1 MITTPELID
10 SLARNAGPIKRL
22 RSPGIRAVCWL
33 LFAGFVL
40 ALVAVAHGVR
50 PDLAARLQ
58 EPIFLISLVSSALT
72 GILAA
77 IASFVVSLPD
87 RSRLWAFLPTPA
99 LLAWM
104 STISYGCLTYWVA
117 PMPAEGIVASEME
130 CFAMML
136 LTSIPLSLTMLL
148 MVRYAAFYRP
158 RPVVVMG
165 SLAVAALVAAALSVF
180 HDHNAAGLVLIWNVG
195 LAVVM
200 VGLGGMFG
208 RQALMWVAPR
218 PTLGSS

>member
-10 SLARNAGPIKRL
+10 SLAANAGPVQRL
-22 RSPGIRAVCWL
+22 RSPIIRAACWL

-40 ALVAVAHGVR
+40 VLLAVAHGLR
-50 PDLAARLQ
+50 PDLAARMD
-58 EPIFLISLVSSALT
+58 EPIFVYGLAASVLT

-77 IASFVVSLPD
+77 VASFVISLPD
-87 RSRLWAFLPTPA
+87 RSRLWAFLPLPA
-99 LLAWM
+99 FLAWM
-104 STISYGCLTYWVA
+104 STISYGCLTHWVA
-117 PMPAEGIVASEME
+117 PMPAEGIAAAEME

-148 MVRYAAFYRP
+148 MVRYAASYRP

-165 SLAVAALVAAALSVF
+165 SLAVAALVAAALSIF

-195 LAVVM
+195 LTIVV
-200 VGLGGMFG
+200 VGFGGLFG
-208 RQALMWVAPR
+208 RRALAWLAPR
-218 PTLGSS
+218 SLYGQS